1 MYSSH
6 SSLFIW
12 RLILATFE
20 NLRFLLYGSLL
31 DESIHY
37 ESHESDES
45 MNSHHEFSLNGECFV
60 FLVLAHPN
68 HKIVGKGSVW
78 FGRQPQKDTYMN
90 LSFASEL
97 SSMFV
102 CFQQTCFFFLKT
114 SHIFFRF
121 VAMIPSH
128 VLTRKVR
135 QYMHMV

>member
-97 SSMFV
+97 RVLCLFASNKLA
-102 CFQQTCFFFLKT
+102 FFFLKT
-114 SHIFFRF
+114 SHVFSDSL
-121 VAMIPSH
+121 P
-128 VLTRKVR
+128 
-135 QYMHMV
+135 